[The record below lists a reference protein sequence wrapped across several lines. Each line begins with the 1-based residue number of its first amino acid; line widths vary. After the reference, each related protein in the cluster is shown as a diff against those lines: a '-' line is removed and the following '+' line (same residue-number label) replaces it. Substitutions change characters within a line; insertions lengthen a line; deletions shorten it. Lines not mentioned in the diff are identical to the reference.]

1 MLLTTLNYNSV
12 YNLKNDLREGLA
24 IFYNE
29 EKFDKLFHNYSVISQ
44 DINNLNEF
52 NTVWSQI
59 QNVNTKKT
67 FLNRNTIIQVSE

>member
-29 EKFDKLFHNYSVISQ
+29 EKFDKLSHNYSVISQ

-59 QNVNTKKT
+59 QNVNTKET
-67 FLNRNTIIQVSE
+67 FLNRNTIIQVSK